1 MHSIDVMI
9 MVSVELCV
17 TDDSMMVPSPQSKAV
32 PVKAI
37 IQKGHLGSMTSSKPV
52 SNPNLP
58 FSCGFVF
65 SIQL

>member
-1 MHSIDVMI
+1 MQSIDVMM

-32 PVKAI
+32 PVKAM
-37 IQKGHLGSMTSSKPV
+37 IQKGHFGRMTNIKPV
-52 SNPNLP
+52 RSPSLP
-58 FSCGFVF
+58 FSRGFVF